1 MENKK
6 ENESRTIRILKR
18 IFLVFV
24 FIICLYFVLGQSFLS
39 NEREIGNGEYRTFSD
54 GWIWIKED
62 GTTQEIQIPGKCGAK
77 RNELVVVKNV
87 LPSDVQDNMY
97 LCIRSSKQE
106 TKIYI
111 DDKLR
116 QEYTTKDT
124 RPFGKVSAVAW
135 VFVELTSEDAGKEIR
150 MELQTDSSYTGAF
163 YDIHY
168 GDRWEIWT
176 HFFKE
181 DGVELGMGLIMLI
194 LGILSVVIGSI
205 LKHIYK
211 KNIEMEYLAWAV
223 FLTSI
228 WILSNSVFR
237 QLLFPSVSVISDMGF
252 FMLML
257 IPIPFMLYLNGV
269 QRERYKTLY
278 ALMVG
283 LNLLDIVFCT
293 SLHIFN
299 VIDFSDTNKIMCTIA
314 GLSIV
319 VMLFTLIR
327 DACIGKIKEYKLASL
342 GILAICI
349 TAVIEIVIYFKWT
362 NQFSGSVMAFG
373 LMCILVISFVNT
385 VSNIL
390 RMEKEKQEALI
401 SNETKGKFLANM
413 SHEIRTPINAVLGM
427 DAMILRECKDERIHE
442 YALNIQ
448 NAGQTLLS
456 LINDILDFS
465 KIESGKM
472 EIVPVEYDFSSM
484 IHDVVNMIM
493 MRAKDKGLKM
503 NLSVDNSL
511 PFRVYGDE
519 VRMRQV
525 LTNLLSNA
533 VKYTKEGSIG
543 LSVCG
548 DRDGEDILLYFAVED
563 TGIGI
568 KPEDI
573 QKLFVRFER
582 IEEERNRNIEGT
594 GLGMSITM
602 QLLKLMDSE
611 LKVESEYG
619 VGSKFSFAIRQRIVN
634 DEPIGDL
641 EERIKHFPTQYTYD
655 VAFVAPDARI
665 LVVDDNAIN
674 RKVFINLLK
683 QTKVQ
688 VDDVESGIECLELVK
703 QKHYD
708 IIFLDHMMPQM
719 DGVETLH
726 YMKKMDN
733 YPCKDTPV
741 IVLTANAIQG
751 AKEMYINEGFDDFL
765 SKPIQPEK
773 LERMIKDWLPQELVL
788 KEIPVKE
795 EMTRKNNEV
804 EDSFTEDG
812 RKEDYDLPK
821 IDGVDWASAMTHLPD
836 RELLLQTVY
845 DFYCTMSGEA
855 DFLQNCYD
863 NLDNDNTM
871 LDSYRIKV
879 HAMKSSAALIGIN
892 GLSDKA
898 KILELAAKDGNKELI
913 KEKTEDFLAEWRDYK
928 EKLSVCVAEE
938 EKAVVD
944 SSVITTKLNELREAM
959 DMMDIDMADDIM
971 KELRSYQ
978 YSDKIKA
985 KMESLGAAVV
995 NLDVITATDVI
1006 DEIMN
1011 SL

>member
-1 MENKK
+1 MEKIK
-6 ENESRTIRILKR
+6 ENESKMIRILKR
-18 IFLVFV
+18 IFLLFV
-24 FIICLYFVLGQSFLS
+24 FLICLYFVLGQSLLS

-87 LPSDVQDNMY
+87 LPRDVQDNMY
-97 LCIRSSKQE
+97 LCMRSSKQE

-124 RPFGKVSAVAW
+124 RLFGKVSAVAW

-150 MELQTDSSYTGAF
+150 MELQTDSSYTGMF
-163 YDIHY
+163 HDIHY
-168 GDRWEIWT
+168 GERWEIWT
-176 HFFKE
+176 EFFQS
-181 DGVELGMGLIMLI
+181 DGVALGIALIMFI

-211 KNIEMEYLAWAV
+211 KNIEIEYLAWAV

-228 WILSNSVFR
+228 WLLSNSVFR

-257 IPIPFMLYLNGV
+257 IPIPFMLYLNCV

-278 ALMVG
+278 ALMAF
-283 LNLLDIVFCT
+283 LNLVDIVFCT

-299 VIDFSDTNKIMCTIA
+299 VIDFSDTNKIMCIIA

-327 DACIGKIKEYKLASL
+327 DVYTGKIKEYKLASL
-342 GILAICI
+342 GILAICMA
-349 TAVIEIVIYFKWT
+349 AVIEIVIYFKWT
-362 NQFSGSVMAFG
+362 NQFSGSVMAVG
-373 LMCILVISFVNT
+373 LVVVLVISFVNT
-385 VSNIL
+385 LSNIL

-401 SNETKGKFLANM
+401 SNETKGRFLANM

-427 DAMILRECKDERIHE
+427 DAMILRECKDEGIRE

-503 NLSVDNSL
+503 NLSVDSSL
-511 PFRVYGDE
+511 PFKVYGDE
-519 VRMRQV
+519 VRIRQV
-525 LTNLLSNA
+525 LTNLLTNA
-533 VKYTKEGSIG
+533 VKYTKEGSMG
-543 LSVCG
+543 LRVLG
-548 DRDGEDILLYFAVED
+548 ERDGENIILHFTVED

-573 QKLFVRFER
+573 EKLFVRFER
-582 IEEERNRNIEGT
+582 IEENRNRNIEGT

-602 QLLKLMDSE
+602 QLLRLMDSE

-641 EERIKHFPTQYTYD
+641 EERIKKLPTQYAYD
-655 VAFVAPDARI
+655 VAFVAPDAKI
-665 LVVDDNAIN
+665 LVVDDNAMN
-674 RKVFINLLK
+674 RKVFMNLLK

-708 IIFLDHMMPQM
+708 IIFLDHMMPGM

-726 YMKKMDN
+726 HMKKMNDF
-733 YPCKDTPV
+733 PCKDTPV

-773 LERMIKDWLPQELVL
+773 LEKMIKDWLPQELIIKDSVNADVT
-788 KEIPVKE
+788 KEK
-795 EMTRKNNEV
+795 
-804 EDSFTEDG
+804 F
-812 RKEDYDLPK
+812 DLPQ
-821 IDGVDWASAMTHLPD
+821 IDGIDWDSAMTHLPD
-836 RELLLQTVY
+836 KELLLETVY
-845 DFYCTMSGEA
+845 DFYCTMNSEA
-855 DFLQNCYD
+855 DFLQECYE
-863 NLDNDNTM
+863 NLENDTAM

-892 GLSDKA
+892 GLSEKA
-898 KILELAAKDGNKELI
+898 KTLEFAAKDNNKELI
-913 KEKTEDFLAEWRDYK
+913 REKTEDFLAEWRGYK
-928 EKLSVCVAEE
+928 EKLSVCVAKG
-938 EKAVVD
+938 EKSVED
-944 SSVITTKLNELREAM
+944 ISVITMKLDELREAM
-959 DMMDIDMADDIM
+959 DMMDIDMADEIM

-978 YSDKIKA
+978 YSDEITL
-985 KMESLGAAVV
+985 KMEKLGAAVV
-995 NLDVITATDVI
+995 NLDVLSASDVI
-1006 DEIMN
+1006 DEIIQWM
-1011 SL
+1011 

>member
-1 MENKK
+1 MEKIK
-6 ENESRTIRILKR
+6 ENESKMIRILKR
-18 IFLVFV
+18 IFLLFV
-24 FIICLYFVLGQSFLS
+24 FLICLYFVLGQSLLS

-87 LPSDVQDNMY
+87 LPRDVQDNMY
-97 LCIRSSKQE
+97 LCMRSSKQE

-124 RPFGKVSAVAW
+124 RLFGKVSAVAW

-150 MELQTDSSYTGAF
+150 MELQTDSSYTGMF
-163 YDIHY
+163 HDIHY
-168 GDRWEIWT
+168 GERWEIWT
-176 HFFKE
+176 EFFQS
-181 DGVELGMGLIMLI
+181 DGVALGIALIMFI

-211 KNIEMEYLAWAV
+211 KNIEIEYLAWAV

-228 WILSNSVFR
+228 WLLSNSVFR

-257 IPIPFMLYLNGV
+257 IPIPFMLYLNCV

-278 ALMVG
+278 ALMVF
-283 LNLLDIVFCT
+283 LNLVDIAFCT

-299 VIDFSDTNKIMCTIA
+299 VIDFSDTNKIMCIIA

-319 VMLFTLIR
+319 VMIFTLIR
-327 DACIGKIKEYKLASL
+327 DVYTGKIKEYKLASL
-342 GILAICI
+342 GILAICMA
-349 TAVIEIVIYFKWT
+349 AVIEIVIYFKWT
-362 NQFSGSVMAFG
+362 NQFSGSVMAVG
-373 LMCILVISFVNT
+373 LVVVLVISFVNT
-385 VSNIL
+385 LSNIL

-401 SNETKGKFLANM
+401 SNETKGRFLANM

-427 DAMILRECKDERIHE
+427 DAMILRECKDEGIRE

-503 NLSVDNSL
+503 NLSVDSSL
-511 PFRVYGDE
+511 PFKVYGDE
-519 VRMRQV
+519 VRIRQV
-525 LTNLLSNA
+525 LTNLLTNA
-533 VKYTKEGSIG
+533 VKYTKEGSMG
-543 LSVCG
+543 LRVLG
-548 DRDGEDILLYFAVED
+548 ERDGENIILHFTVED

-573 QKLFVRFER
+573 EKLFVRFER
-582 IEEERNRNIEGT
+582 IEENRNRNIEGT

-602 QLLKLMDSE
+602 QLLRLMDSE

-641 EERIKHFPTQYTYD
+641 EERIKKLPTQYAYD
-655 VAFVAPDARI
+655 VAFVAPDAKI
-665 LVVDDNAIN
+665 LVVDDNAMN
-674 RKVFINLLK
+674 RKVFMNLLK

-708 IIFLDHMMPQM
+708 IIFLDHMMPGM

-726 YMKKMDN
+726 HMKKMNDF
-733 YPCKDTPV
+733 PCKDTPV

-773 LERMIKDWLPQELVL
+773 LEKMIKDWLPQELIIKDSVNADVA
-788 KEIPVKE
+788 KEK
-795 EMTRKNNEV
+795 
-804 EDSFTEDG
+804 F
-812 RKEDYDLPK
+812 DLPQ
-821 IDGVDWASAMTHLPD
+821 IDGIDWDSAMTHLPD
-836 RELLLQTVY
+836 KELLLETVY
-845 DFYCTMSGEA
+845 DFYCTMNSEA
-855 DFLQNCYD
+855 DFLQECYE
-863 NLDNDNTM
+863 NLENDTAM

-892 GLSDKA
+892 GLSEKA
-898 KILELAAKDGNKELI
+898 KTLEFAAKDNNKELI
-913 KEKTEDFLAEWRDYK
+913 REKTEDFLAEWRGYK
-928 EKLSVCVAEE
+928 EKLSVCVAKG
-938 EKAVVD
+938 EKSVED
-944 SSVITTKLNELREAM
+944 ISVITMKLDELREAM
-959 DMMDIDMADDIM
+959 DMMDIDMADEIM

-978 YSDKIKA
+978 YSDEITL
-985 KMESLGAAVV
+985 KMEKLGAAVV
-995 NLDVITATDVI
+995 NLDVLSASDVI
-1006 DEIMN
+1006 DEIIQWM
-1011 SL
+1011 

>member
-1 MENKK
+1 MEKIK
-6 ENESRTIRILKR
+6 ENESKMIRIPKR
-18 IFLVFV
+18 IFLLFV
-24 FIICLYFVLGQSFLS
+24 FLICLYFVLGQSLLS

-87 LPSDVQDNMY
+87 LPRDVQDNMY
-97 LCIRSSKQE
+97 LCMRSSKQE

-124 RPFGKVSAVAW
+124 RLFGKVSAVAW

-150 MELQTDSSYTGAF
+150 MELQTNSSYTGMF
-163 YDIHY
+163 HDIHY
-168 GDRWEIWT
+168 GERWEIWT
-176 HFFKE
+176 EFFKS
-181 DGVELGMGLIMLI
+181 DGVALGIALIMLI

-211 KNIEMEYLAWAV
+211 RNIEMEYLAWAV

-228 WILSNSVFR
+228 WLLSNSVFR

-257 IPIPFMLYLNGV
+257 IPIPFMLYLNCV

-278 ALMVG
+278 ALMLF

-299 VIDFSDTNKIMCTIA
+299 VIDFSDTNKIMCIIA

-327 DACIGKIKEYKLASL
+327 DVYTGKIKEYKLASL
-342 GILAICI
+342 GILAICMA
-349 TAVIEIVIYFKWT
+349 AVIEIIIYFKWT
-362 NQFSGSVMAFG
+362 NQFSGSVMAVG
-373 LMCILVISFVNT
+373 LVVVLVISFVNT
-385 VSNIL
+385 LSNIL
-390 RMEKEKQEALI
+390 RMEKEKQEALV
-401 SNETKGKFLANM
+401 SNETKGRFLANM

-427 DAMILRECKDERIHE
+427 DAMILRECKDEGIRE

-493 MRAKDKGLKM
+493 IRAKDKGLKM
-503 NLSVDNSL
+503 NLSVDSSL
-511 PFRVYGDE
+511 PFKVYGDE
-519 VRMRQV
+519 VRIRQV
-525 LTNLLSNA
+525 LTNLLTNA
-533 VKYTKEGSIG
+533 VKYTKEGSLG
-543 LSVCG
+543 LRVLG
-548 DRDGEDILLYFAVED
+548 ERDGEDVILHFTVED

-573 QKLFVRFER
+573 EKLFVRFER
-582 IEEERNRNIEGT
+582 IEENRNRNIEGT

-602 QLLKLMDSE
+602 QLLRLMDSE

-641 EERIKHFPTQYTYD
+641 EERIKKLPTQYAYD
-655 VAFVAPDARI
+655 VAFVVPDAKI

-674 RKVFINLLK
+674 RKVFMNLLK
-683 QTKVQ
+683 QTKVR

-708 IIFLDHMMPQM
+708 IIFLDHMMPGM

-726 YMKKMDN
+726 HMKKMNDF
-733 YPCKDTPV
+733 PCKDTPV

-773 LERMIKDWLPQELVL
+773 LEKMIKDWLPQELII
-788 KEIPVKE
+788 K
-795 EMTRKNNEV
+795 
-804 EDSFTEDG
+804 DSVNVDETKVNF
-812 RKEDYDLPK
+812 DLPQIEG
-821 IDGVDWASAMTHLPD
+821 IDWDSAMTHLPD
-836 RELLLQTVY
+836 KALLLETVY
-845 DFYCTMSGEA
+845 DFYCTMNSEA
-855 DFLQNCYD
+855 DFLQECYE
-863 NLDNDNTM
+863 NLENDTAM

-892 GLSDKA
+892 GLSEKA
-898 KILELAAKDGNKELI
+898 KTLEFAAKENNKELI
-913 KEKTEDFLAEWRDYK
+913 RERTEDFLAEWREYK
-928 EKLSVCVAEE
+928 EKLSVCVAKG
-938 EKAVVD
+938 EKAVED
-944 SSVITTKLNELREAM
+944 ASVITMKLDELREAM
-959 DMMDIDMADDIM
+959 DMMDIDMADEIM

-978 YSDKIKA
+978 YSDEITV
-985 KMESLGAAVV
+985 KMENLGAAVV
-995 NLDVITATDVI
+995 NLDALTATDVI
-1006 DEIMN
+1006 DEIIQWM
-1011 SL
+1011 

>member
-1 MENKK
+1 MEKIK
-6 ENESRTIRILKR
+6 ENESKMIRILKR
-18 IFLVFV
+18 IFLLFV
-24 FIICLYFVLGQSFLS
+24 FLICLYFVLGQSLLS

-87 LPSDVQDNMY
+87 LPRDVQDNMY
-97 LCIRSSKQE
+97 LCMRSSKQE

-150 MELQTDSSYTGAF
+150 MELQTDSSYTGMF
-163 YDIHY
+163 HDIHY
-168 GDRWEIWT
+168 GERWEIWT
-176 HFFKE
+176 EFFQS
-181 DGVELGMGLIMLI
+181 DGVALGIALIMLI

-211 KNIEMEYLAWAV
+211 RNIEMEYLAWAV

-228 WILSNSVFR
+228 WLLSNSVFR

-257 IPIPFMLYLNGV
+257 IPIPFMLYLNCV

-278 ALMVG
+278 ALMAF
-283 LNLLDIVFCT
+283 LNLVDIVFCT

-299 VIDFSDTNKIMCTIA
+299 VIDFSDTNKIMCIIA

-327 DACIGKIKEYKLASL
+327 DVYTGKIKEYKLASL
-342 GILAICI
+342 GILAICMA
-349 TAVIEIVIYFKWT
+349 AVIEIVIYFKWT
-362 NQFSGSVMAFG
+362 NQFSGSVMAVG
-373 LMCILVISFVNT
+373 LVVVLVISFVNT
-385 VSNIL
+385 LSNIL

-401 SNETKGKFLANM
+401 SNETKGRFLANM

-427 DAMILRECKDERIHE
+427 DAMILRECKDEGIRE

-503 NLSVDNSL
+503 NLSVDSSL
-511 PFRVYGDE
+511 PFKVYGDE
-519 VRMRQV
+519 VRIRQV
-525 LTNLLSNA
+525 LTNLLTNA
-533 VKYTKEGSIG
+533 VKYTKEGSMG
-543 LSVCG
+543 LRVLG
-548 DRDGEDILLYFAVED
+548 ERDGENIILHFTVED

-573 QKLFVRFER
+573 EKLFVRFER
-582 IEEERNRNIEGT
+582 IEENRNRNIEGT

-602 QLLKLMDSE
+602 QLLRLMDSE

-641 EERIKHFPTQYTYD
+641 EERIKKLPTQYAYD
-655 VAFVAPDARI
+655 VAFVAPDAKI
-665 LVVDDNAIN
+665 LVVDDNAMN
-674 RKVFINLLK
+674 RKVFMNLLK

-708 IIFLDHMMPQM
+708 IIFLDHMMPGM

-726 YMKKMDN
+726 HMKKMNDF
-733 YPCKDTPV
+733 PCKDTPV
-741 IVLTANAIQG
+741 IVLTDNAIQG

-773 LERMIKDWLPQELVL
+773 LEKMIKDWLPQELIIKDSVNADVT
-788 KEIPVKE
+788 KEK
-795 EMTRKNNEV
+795 
-804 EDSFTEDG
+804 F
-812 RKEDYDLPK
+812 DLPQ
-821 IDGVDWASAMTHLPD
+821 IDGIDWDSAMTHLPD
-836 RELLLQTVY
+836 KELLLETVY
-845 DFYCTMSGEA
+845 DFYCTMNSEA
-855 DFLQNCYD
+855 DFLQECYE
-863 NLDNDNTM
+863 NLENDTAM

-892 GLSDKA
+892 GLSEKA
-898 KILELAAKDGNKELI
+898 KTLEFAAKDNNKELI
-913 KEKTEDFLAEWRDYK
+913 REKTEDFLAEWRGYK
-928 EKLSVCVAEE
+928 EKLSVCVAKG
-938 EKAVVD
+938 EKSVED
-944 SSVITTKLNELREAM
+944 ISVITMKLDELREAM
-959 DMMDIDMADDIM
+959 DMMDIDMADEIM

-978 YSDKIKA
+978 YSDEITL
-985 KMESLGAAVV
+985 KMEKLGAAVV
-995 NLDVITATDVI
+995 NLDVLSASDVI
-1006 DEIMN
+1006 DEIIQWM
-1011 SL
+1011 